1 MSHPPVFHPNR
12 SILAAVTLFFLAPIV
27 AEFLLGDFPATW
39 LPLIIVLAPMY
50 GGGALLIR
58 ELTRRSGR
66 GWPTILL
73 LGVAYAIIE
82 EAFTTQSLFNP
93 DIFGLHIHL
102 LSHAWIPALGIG
114 AWWTLFMLNVHAF
127 WSIGVS
133 IALAEGLFPSPDGLY
148 PPRSFTPW
156 LGNIG
161 LSVAAVLFAIGIV
174 YNTAYSLRHD
184 PFRASTAQFVVS
196 ALLVVVFAAAAF
208 LIPPAPRDQPATLP
222 ASATLTEPNST
233 DKTAALSPAL
243 RDQSASLPAS
253 TTLTDSD
260 STREP
265 LPAPPA
271 FITGVAAFLL
281 GAAVFLSPILWK
293 WNWAAPAFMLA
304 VDLAF
309 LMGLWL
315 FSHRSAWSPLHTFSV
330 GAGGALLYGMHAFMQ
345 PPVVPCPKSIA
356 LASHVLFLV
365 LALAVVTIA
374 VYRTRSALLVGS
386 QDQSPA
392 QP

>member
-1 MSHPPVFHPNR
+1 MSHPPMSHLHR

-82 EAFTTQSLFNP
+82 EAFTTQTLFNP
-93 DIFGLHIHL
+93 DIYGLHMHL
-102 LSHAWIPALGIG
+102 LSHAWIPAFGIG
-114 AWWTLFMLNVHAF
+114 AWWALFMLNVHAF

-133 IALAEGLFPSPDGLY
+133 IALAEGLFPSLDGLY
-148 PPRSFTPW
+148 PSRAFTPW
-156 LGNIG
+156 LGKVG
-161 LSVAAVLFAIGIV
+161 LSVTAVLFAIGIV
-174 YNTAYSLRHD
+174 YSTTYTFHHD
-184 PFRASTAQFVVS
+184 PFRASAAQFIVS
-196 ALLVVVFAAAAF
+196 AVLVVVFAIAAF
-208 LIPPAPRDQPATLP
+208 LIPPALRDQSDSTRESAALP
-222 ASATLTEPNST
+222 ASATLT
-233 DKTAALSPAL
+233 
-243 RDQSASLPAS
+243 
-253 TTLTDSD
+253 D
-260 STREP
+260 STSPREP

-293 WNWAAPAFMLA
+293 WNWAAVVFMLA
-304 VDLAF
+304 IDLAF
-309 LMGLWL
+309 LIGLWL
-315 FSHRSAWSPLHTFSV
+315 FSHRSAWTPLHTLSV
-330 GAGGALLYGMHAFMQ
+330 GAGGALLYGVHAFLQ

-356 LASHVLFLV
+356 LASHVLFLI
-365 LALAVVTIA
+365 LAIAVVAIA
-374 VYRTRSALLVGS
+374 VHRTRRICRSALLLGP
-386 QDQSPA
+386 QEQTPA
-392 QP
+392 QPSPAHS

>member
-1 MSHPPVFHPNR
+1 MSHPPTSHPNR

-39 LPLIIVLAPMY
+39 LPLIIVIAPMY

-58 ELTRRSGR
+58 ELTRRTGR

-82 EAFTTQSLFNP
+82 EAFTTQTLFNP
-93 DIFGLHIHL
+93 DIYGMHMHL
-102 LSHAWIPALGIG
+102 LSHGWIPALGIG

-133 IALAEGLFPSPDGLY
+133 IALAEGLFPSPAGLFSTPGGFY
-148 PPRSFTPW
+148 RSPACTPW
-156 LGNIG
+156 LGKVG

-174 YNTAYSLRHD
+174 YSTTYTFRHD
-184 PFRASTAQFVVS
+184 PFRASIPQFIVS
-196 ALLVVVFAAAAF
+196 AVLVVVFVAAAF
-208 LIPPAPRDQPATLP
+208 LIPPT
-222 ASATLTEPNST
+222 S
-233 DKTAALSPAL
+233 
-243 RDQSASLPAS
+243 RDQSHSLLSS
-253 TTLTDSD
+253 TPLSQ
-260 STREP
+260 STSLREP

-281 GAAVFLSPILWK
+281 GAAIMLSPILWK

-304 VDLAF
+304 IDMVVLV
-309 LMGLWL
+309 GLFL
-315 FSHRSAWSPLHTFSV
+315 FSYRSAWTPLHTLSV
-330 GAGGALLYGMHAFMQ
+330 GAGGALVYGVHAFMQ
-345 PPVVPCPKSIA
+345 PPIVPCPKSIA

-365 LALAVVTIA
+365 LAVAIIVIA
-374 VYRTRSALLVGS
+374 VLRTRSALLVGS
-386 QDQSPA
+386 QDQGPQEQAPQVSS
-392 QP
+392 